1 MSLVTDLPAIFD
13 QFSEARQKGFL
24 TVMDL
29 KERGIPLVG
38 TYCTFM
44 PQEIPM
50 AAGAVVVSL
59 CSTSDET
66 IEEAEKDLPRN
77 LCPLIKSSYGFGK
90 TDKCPYFYFSDLV
103 VGETTCDGKKKMYEY
118 MAEFKPV
125 HVMQLPNSVKDDASR
140 ALWKAEMLRLQ
151 KTVEERFGH
160 EISEDALRDAIALKN
175 RERRALANF
184 YHLGQLNPP
193 ALSGSD
199 ILKVVYGA
207 TFRFDKE
214 ALINELDAMT
224 DRVRQQWEEG
234 QRLDPRPRILI
245 TGCPIGGAAEKVVR
259 AIEENGGWVVGYENC
274 TGAKA
279 TEQCVAETGDV
290 YDALADK
297 YLAIGCS
304 CVSPNDQR
312 LQMLSQMVEEY
323 QVDGVV
329 DVILQHT
336 RHPFVLAALFSGV
349 GIGIALGNEY
359 VLAGLH
365 FALSSQTLWQGAG
378 ALSGMM
384 LIALTL
390 LMPSKKHAIA
400 PMPLAKTEQQIMS
413 WWLLAILYGLAG
425 FGYIIVATYL
435 PLMAKDAGS
444 PLLTAHLWTL
454 VGLSIVPGCFGWLW
468 AAKRW
473 GALPCLTA
481 NLLVQAISVLLT
493 LASDSPLLL
502 IISSIGFGG
511 TFMGTTSLVMTIAR
525 QLSVPGN
532 LNLLGFV
539 TLIYGIGQILGPA
552 LTSMLGNGTS
562 ALAGATLCGAAALFI
577 AALIS
582 TVQLFKLQVVTS

>member
-224 DRVRQQWEEG
+224 ARVRQQWEEG
-234 QRLDPRPRILI
+234 QRLDPAGLSVMKTAPGRKPPSNAWRKRVMCTTRWRINI
-245 TGCPIGGAAEKVVR
+245 WR
-259 AIEENGGWVVGYENC
+259 
-274 TGAKA
+274 
-279 TEQCVAETGDV
+279 
-290 YDALADK
+290 
-297 YLAIGCS
+297 
-304 CVSPNDQR
+304 
-312 LQMLSQMVEEY
+312 
-323 QVDGVV
+323 
-329 DVILQHT
+329 
-336 RHPFVLAALFSGV
+336 LAAPVFRRTIS
-349 GIGIALGNEY
+349 ACKCS
-359 VLAGLH
+359 AR
-365 FALSSQTLWQGAG
+365 
-378 ALSGMM
+378 
-384 LIALTL
+384 
-390 LMPSKKHAIA
+390 
-400 PMPLAKTEQQIMS
+400 
-413 WWLLAILYGLAG
+413 WLKNIRS
-425 FGYIIVATYL
+425 
-435 PLMAKDAGS
+435 MA
-444 PLLTAHLWTL
+444 
-454 VGLSIVPGCFGWLW
+454 
-468 AAKRW
+468 
-473 GALPCLTA
+473 
-481 NLLVQAISVLLT
+481 
-493 LASDSPLLL
+493 
-502 IISSIGFGG
+502 
-511 TFMGTTSLVMTIAR
+511 
-525 QLSVPGN
+525 
-532 LNLLGFV
+532 
-539 TLIYGIGQILGPA
+539 
-552 LTSMLGNGTS
+552 
-562 ALAGATLCGAAALFI
+562 
-577 AALIS
+577 
-582 TVQLFKLQVVTS
+582 

>member
-1 MSLVTDLPAIFD
+1 MPSPSHPVERFSFSTALFGMLVLTLGMGLGRFLYTPMLP
-13 QFSEARQKGFL
+13 
-24 TVMDL
+24 VM
-29 KERGIPLVG
+29 
-38 TYCTFM
+38 
-44 PQEIPM
+44 
-50 AAGAVVVSL
+50 
-59 CSTSDET
+59 
-66 IEEAEKDLPRN
+66 
-77 LCPLIKSSYGFGK
+77 
-90 TDKCPYFYFSDLV
+90 
-103 VGETTCDGKKKMYEY
+103 
-118 MAEFKPV
+118 MAEGSFSFS
-125 HVMQLPNSVKDDASR
+125 QLSWIASGNYAGYLAGSLLFSFGAFHQPSR
-140 ALWKAEMLRLQ
+140 LRPFLLA
-151 KTVEERFGH
+151 
-160 EISEDALRDAIALKN
+160 S
-175 RERRALANF
+175 ALA
-184 YHLGQLNPP
+184 
-193 ALSGSD
+193 SGLL
-199 ILKVVYGA
+199 ILAMAWLLPFILVL
-207 TFRFDKE
+207 
-214 ALINELDAMT
+214 LI
-224 DRVRQQWEEG
+224 RVLAG
-234 QRLDPRPRILI
+234 VASAGMLI
-245 TGCPIGGAAEKVVR
+245 FGSTLI
-259 AIEENGGWVVGYENC
+259 
-274 TGAKA
+274 
-279 TEQCVAETGDV
+279 
-290 YDALADK
+290 
-297 YLAIGCS
+297 
-304 CVSPNDQR
+304 
-312 LQMLSQMVEEY
+312 M
-323 QVDGVV
+323 
-329 DVILQHT
+329 QHT

-365 FALSSQTLWQGAG
+365 FDLSSQTLWQGAG

-390 LMPSKKHAIA
+390 LMPSKKHAIT

-502 IISSIGFGG
+502 IISSLGFGG

-562 ALAGATLCGAAALFI
+562 ALASATLCARRRCLLLRLSAQRNYLSCKWLLHEECFPYHSRNSTATVDVSQTPFSACQKGMPRFAISCAL
-577 AALIS
+577 
-582 TVQLFKLQVVTS
+582 TVKITGDPCLAPTLRAVASSAERCT

>member
-1 MSLVTDLPAIFD
+1 MPSPSHPVER
-13 QFSEARQKGFL
+13 FSFSTA
-24 TVMDL
+24 
-29 KERGIPLVG
+29 LVG
-38 TYCTFM
+38 MLVLTLGMGLGRFLYT
-44 PQEIPM
+44 PM
-50 AAGAVVVSL
+50 
-59 CSTSDET
+59 
-66 IEEAEKDLPRN
+66 LP
-77 LCPLIKSSYGFGK
+77 
-90 TDKCPYFYFSDLV
+90 V
-103 VGETTCDGKKKMYEY
+103 M
-118 MAEFKPV
+118 MAEGSFSFS
-125 HVMQLPNSVKDDASR
+125 QLSWIASGNY
-140 ALWKAEMLRLQ
+140 A
-151 KTVEERFGH
+151 G
-160 EISEDALRDAIALKN
+160 
-175 RERRALANF
+175 
-184 YHLGQLNPP
+184 
-193 ALSGSD
+193 
-199 ILKVVYGA
+199 
-207 TFRFDKE
+207 
-214 ALINELDAMT
+214 
-224 DRVRQQWEEG
+224 
-234 QRLDPRPRILI
+234 
-245 TGCPIGGAAEKVVR
+245 
-259 AIEENGGWVVGYENC
+259 
-274 TGAKA
+274 
-279 TEQCVAETGDV
+279 
-290 YDALADK
+290 
-297 YLAIGCS
+297 YLAGS
-304 CVSPNDQR
+304 LLFSFGAFHQPSR
-312 LQMLSQMVEEY
+312 LRPFLLASAMASGLLILAMAWLLPFILVLLIRVLAGVASAGMLIFGSTLIM
-323 QVDGVV
+323 
-329 DVILQHT
+329 QHT

-365 FALSSQTLWQGAG
+365 FDLSSQTLWQGAG
-378 ALSGMM
+378 ALSGMI

-390 LMPSKKHAIA
+390 LMPSKKHAIV

-454 VGLSIVPGCFGWLW
+454 VDLSIVPGCFGWLW

-502 IISSIGFGG
+502 IISSIGFGS

-532 LNLLGFV
+532 LNLLDFV

-562 ALAGATLCGAAALFI
+562 ALASATLCGAAALFI